1 MGIFDTIKSVIGE
14 GKSLDEA
21 TIKSAL
27 EGIIGKDHP
36 ELGNILKNID
46 LSKAG
51 ELLDFFK
58 KNGVPDTKEEIQ
70 ELISK
75 FSTPAK
81 K

>member
-1 MGIFDTIKSVIGE
+1 MGLLDVIACGLKEEAIKQTLQDML
-14 GKSLDEA
+14 GKYNIDVNSLM
-21 TIKSAL
+21 
-27 EGIIGKDHP
+27 
-36 ELGNILKNID
+36 KNID

-58 KNGVPDTKEEIQ
+58 KNGVPDTREEIT

-75 FSTPAK
+75 FK